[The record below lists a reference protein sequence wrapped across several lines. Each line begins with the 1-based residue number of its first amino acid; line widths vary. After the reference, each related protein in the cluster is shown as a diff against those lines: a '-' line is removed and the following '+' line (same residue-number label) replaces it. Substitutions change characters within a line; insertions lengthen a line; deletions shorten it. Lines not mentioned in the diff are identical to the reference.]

1 MKIMSNRRL
10 LQTFAFGL
18 CLLAAAVSCAQS
30 TRLIATGW
38 DSPNAARFRAELA
51 AFEQWGVFDGTTIA
65 PTRRLADGRVVDSR
79 NAFSSD
85 HWDWADFADCVRD
98 LQAAQPKQAT
108 NNFLMIY
115 ANPGNVDWFDDAGW
129 GEVVDHWRLLAR
141 VAKQGGLRGLLYDAE
156 PYTPPHSQFR
166 YTAQPGRDQHAFG
179 EYCVQ
184 ARQWGREVMRA
195 VAAEYPEITV
205 MTYRLFCD
213 LLDASNSHNLAAKL
227 EPHTYALQPAFVDGW
242 CDVMPPTVC
251 LVEGDEDGYRFNSQA
266 EFDRAFTRLRLNAAA
281 FVSPENRAK
290 FNAQFRIGH
299 GIYLDA
305 HVNPPSSSWHIDLQG
320 GTAAQRLTANVAAAL
335 DASDGFVWIYGEQGR
350 WWSGGNQSYA
360 LWPERL
366 SGADQAL
373 LRAKDPAGFARA
385 VLREAEPDAN
395 RLLNPSFTTVNAI
408 GGPKDWWTWQDEQS
422 HGQFGSTEG
431 TACLACMDD
440 GVFGQTVM
448 VEPGESYAL
457 TARVRTTGHGT
468 ASLGIGWKTA
478 EGRWT
483 AHNRRGTFVP
493 PQAAGNGV
501 WQEIT
506 ELIQVPPDAGQLI
519 FMLSA
524 QGQFRETDRAEF
536 DDARL
541 VQVPD

>member
-79 NAFSSD
+79 KAFSSD

-184 ARQWGREVMRA
+184 ARQRGREVMRA

-242 CDVMPPTVC
+242 CDVMPPTVY
-251 LVEGDEDGYRFNSQA
+251 LVEGNEDGYRFNSQA

-305 HVNPPSSSWHIDLQG
+305 HVNPPSSSWHIDLRG

-335 DASDGFVWIYGEQGR
+335 AASDGFVWIYGEQGR

-408 GGPKDWWTWQDEQS
+408 GGTKDWWTWQDEQS

-448 VEPGESYAL
+448 VEPGESFAL

-483 AHNRRGTFVP
+483 AHDRRGTFVP

>member
-79 NAFSSD
+79 KAFSSD

-184 ARQWGREVMRA
+184 ARQRGREVMRA

-266 EFDRAFTRLRLNAAA
+266 EFECAFTRLRLNAAA

-335 DASDGFVWIYGEQGR
+335 AASDGFVWIYGEQGR

-408 GGPKDWWTWQDEQS
+408 GGTKDWWTWQDEQS

-431 TACLACMDD
+431 TACLACMDN

-448 VEPGESYAL
+448 VKPGESYAL